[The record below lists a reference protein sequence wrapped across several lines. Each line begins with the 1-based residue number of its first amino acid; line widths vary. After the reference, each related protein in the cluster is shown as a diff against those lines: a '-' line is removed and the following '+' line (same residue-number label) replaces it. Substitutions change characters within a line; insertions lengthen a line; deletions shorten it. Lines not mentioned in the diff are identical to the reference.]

1 MSRDKQN
8 YDQKTEAQ
16 LRKKCEQLLESK
28 EARHLKKCEELELM

>member
-16 LRKKCEQLLESK
+16 LRKKCDQLLGSS
-28 EARHLKKCEELELM
+28 EARHLKLCQELELI